1 MGKGSDVQMMGSLMT
16 LQRGKQLLVQLNRDS
31 SRLQLVGY
39 LLAGFFLSAAALN
52 RDFQPIVM
60 GFCCAVGS
68 GWPGIAIALGGCTGY
83 LVFWGAGAVQGLAW
97 MIGGLLV
104 GGFVADRPI
113 CARQKL
119 LVPALAAL
127 IVAGCGVLFLFHF
140 QDTTTIP
147 AYLLRI
153 ASAVGAAAVFQACRQ
168 CPGTAAD
175 WLAQALIV
183 LALAQVMP
191 IRYLGLGYIAAGY
204 LGATGGFPAAVL
216 SGVAL
221 DLAQITRIPMTGAL
235 CLGFFLRLIPQQNR
249 WFTSLCPAL
258 GLIPMAVLTGHLDM
272 MPLPGMLLGGFLGGI
287 LPGRSNVARTVHRR
301 GETAVA
307 QVRLEQMAMI
317 FAKMEQD
324 LLICDPILDRSSVLL
339 RAADEACDNC
349 PERRQCKARQ
359 TVLEMPPGI
368 LEQPGLSVQDLPK
381 GCRKQGRLLQE
392 VRRGQEQLR
401 RMKADRNRLC
411 AYRTALREQYGY
423 LSLYLQGL
431 SDELAAAKPFKPAR
445 FEPDVGMSTQARQD
459 VNGDLCIWF
468 AGTGNKYYVLLCDG
482 MGTGAE
488 ARFES
493 EEATQYLRQMLTLG
507 FPAEYALRS
516 LNSMAVLRE
525 KGACAT
531 VDLLQIQLDSGKAEL
546 YKWGAAPSYVQHK
559 GQLRKIGT
567 AGPPPGLS
575 QRQRETVDRLSLSGG
590 EVLILLS
597 DGAGEEMLLR
607 NHWEPEKMSTG
618 EMAAN
623 ILEQGNDSGDDAT
636 AVVVRLK
643 PSGLSTQ

>member
-1 MGKGSDVQMMGSLMT
+1 MMGSLMT
-16 LQRGKQLLVQLNRDS
+16 LQQGKQLLVQLNRDS
-31 SRLQLVGY
+31 RRLQLAGY
-39 LLAGFFLSAAALN
+39 FLAGFFLSAAALN

-68 GWPGIAIALGGCTGY
+68 GWPGILIALGGCAGY
-83 LVFWGAGAVQGLAW
+83 LAFWGAAAVQGLGW

-113 CARQKL
+113 CTRQRL
-119 LVPALAAL
+119 LIPALAAL
-127 IVAGCGVLFLFHF
+127 IVAGAGVLFLFRLH
-140 QDTTTIP
+140 DTTPVP

-153 ASAVGAAAVFQACRQ
+153 ASAMGAAAVFQACRQ

-175 WLAQALIV
+175 WLAQALMV

-191 IRYLGLGYIAAGY
+191 VRYLGFGYIAAGY
-204 LGATGGFPAAVL
+204 LGATGGFPAAAL
-216 SGVAL
+216 SGLAL
-221 DLAQITRIPMTGAL
+221 DLAQVTRIPMTGAL
-235 CLGFFLRLIPQQNR
+235 CLGFCLRLIPQQNR
-249 WFTSLCPAL
+249 WFATLCPAL
-258 GLIPMAVLTGHLDM
+258 GYIPMAVLTGHPDM
-272 MPLPGMLLGGFLGGI
+272 MPLPGLLLGGLVSGV
-287 LPGRSNVARTVHRR
+287 LPWTSTTPRPVHRR

-317 FAKMEQD
+317 FGKMEQD
-324 LLICDPILDRSSVLL
+324 LLICDPVVDTPSVLL
-339 RAADEACDNC
+339 RAADEACDTC

-359 TVLEMPPGI
+359 SVLEMPPGI
-368 LEQPGLSVQDLPK
+368 LEQPGLSVEDLPK
-381 GCRKQGRLLQE
+381 GCRKHARLLQE
-392 VRRGQEQLR
+392 LRRGQEQLR

-423 LSLYLQGL
+423 VSLYLQGL
-431 SDELAAAKPFKPAR
+431 SDELATAKPFKPAR
-445 FEPDVGMSTQARQD
+445 FEPEVGMSTQARQE

-468 AGTGNKYYVLLCDG
+468 AGTGNKYFVLLCDG
-482 MGTGAE
+482 MGTGGA
-488 ARFES
+488 AREES
-493 EEATQYLRQMLTLG
+493 EEAAEYLRQMLTLG

-525 KGACAT
+525 KGACST
-531 VDLLQIQLDSGKAEL
+531 VDLLQIQLDTGKAEL
-546 YKWGAAPSYVQHK
+546 YKWGAAPSYALRK

-590 EVLILLS
+590 EALILLS

-607 NHWEPEKMSTG
+607 SHWEPEEMSPG
-618 EMAAN
+618 EMAAG